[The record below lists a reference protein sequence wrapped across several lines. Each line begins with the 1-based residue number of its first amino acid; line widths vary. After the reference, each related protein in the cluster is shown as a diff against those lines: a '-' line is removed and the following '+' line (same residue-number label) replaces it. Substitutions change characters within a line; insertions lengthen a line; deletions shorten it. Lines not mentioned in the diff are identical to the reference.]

1 MGQVSKRAILAYNLR
16 ELMDRKQKTV
26 ADLSR
31 ELNISYSTIRDWTTG
46 TTYPR
51 IEALEQLADYFGI
64 DMVDLVA
71 DSAINNRLMK
81 AQYAQRLSDLMVDL
95 PDSDR
100 EELITVAVEYAGA
113 DLRTKQIIR
122 TLLYMDHSIDTEDK

>member
-122 TLLYMDHSIDTEDK
+122 TLLYMDHSFDPEDK